1 MQAFTPIRLPDWIRG
16 VHATHMDKDISILI
30 VDDEQDSR
38 DTLTKLLG
46 VEGYAVHAADCASAA
61 LDMLGSEAYDLV
73 ITDLVMPRVDGI
85 ALTRNI
91 KGLNL
96 DVPIIVVTGFATI
109 EYAVESMKAGAFDF
123 ITKPFNFGQIKLTIE
138 KALETKRLRQLA
150 NESEFY
156 RQLSH
161 SDELTQLANYRAFYE
176 TFQREIER
184 ALRYDRPLALLMI
197 DIDDFKKCND
207 TYGHLAGD
215 SVLKQ
220 IAGLIKKNTRG
231 SDFIARYGGEEFFAV
246 LPETDEAEALAVAE
260 RIRSEIELYVFLD
273 DNQGEI
279 SHLTVTIGISSL
291 PLRATNKRDLIRTAD
306 FALYRGKTA
315 GKNRVVLFE
324 E

>member
-1 MQAFTPIRLPDWIRG
+1 MKKN
-16 VHATHMDKDISILI
+16 VSILI
-30 VDDEQDSR
+30 VDDEKDPR
-38 DTLTKLLG
+38 DTLAELLTE
-46 VEGYAVHAADCASAA
+46 EGYDVHGADCGSAA
-61 LDMLGSEAYDLV
+61 LDMLDTGDYDLV
-73 ITDLVMPRVDGI
+73 ITDLIMPRVDGI
-85 ALTRNI
+85 ALTKNIRN
-91 KGLNL
+91 LNI

-123 ITKPFNFGQIKLTIE
+123 ITKPFNFEQIKLTIA

-150 NESEFY
+150 SESEFY

-161 SDELTQLANYRAFYE
+161 SDELTQLANYRGFYE

-184 ALRYDRPLALLMI
+184 ALRYSHPLALLMI

-220 IAGLIKKNTRG
+220 IAGLIKKCTRG

-246 LPETDEAEALAVAE
+246 LPETEESEALAVAE
-260 RIRSEIELYVFLD
+260 RIRSEIEQHVFVD
-273 DNQGEI
+273 ENQNAI
-279 SHLTVTIGISSL
+279 AHLSVTIGISSL

-306 FALYRGKTA
+306 FALYRGKTS

-324 E
+324 

>member
-1 MQAFTPIRLPDWIRG
+1 MKND
-16 VHATHMDKDISILI
+16 VSILI

-38 DTLTKLLG
+38 ETLTELLHE
-46 VEGYAVHAADCASAA
+46 EGYDVQGAESGAVA
-61 LDMLGSEAYDLV
+61 LEMLGSGAYDLV

-85 ALTRNI
+85 ALTKNI
-91 KGLNL
+91 KALNI

-123 ITKPFNFGQIKLTIE
+123 ITKPFNFEQVRLTIE

-150 NESEFY
+150 SESEFY

-161 SDELTQLANYRAFYE
+161 SDELTKLANYRAFYE

-220 IAGLIKKNTRG
+220 IAGLIKENTRG

-260 RIRSEIELYVFLD
+260 RIRSEIERHVFVD
-273 DNQGEI
+273 ENQQEI
-279 SHLTVTIGISSL
+279 AHLSVTIGISSL
-291 PLRATNKRDLIRTAD
+291 PLRAMNKRDLIRTAD
-306 FALYRGKTA
+306 FALYRGKSA
-315 GKNRVVLFE
+315 GKNCVVLFE

>member
-1 MQAFTPIRLPDWIRG
+1 MNKN
-16 VHATHMDKDISILI
+16 VSILI
-30 VDDEQDSR
+30 VDDEKDPR
-38 DTLTKLLG
+38 DTLAELLTE
-46 VEGYAVHAADCASAA
+46 EGYDVHGADSGSAA
-61 LDMLGSEAYDLV
+61 LEMLGSGPYDLV
-73 ITDLVMPRVDGI
+73 ITDLIMPRVDGI
-85 ALTRNI
+85 ALTKNI
-91 KGLNL
+91 KSLNI

-123 ITKPFNFGQIKLTIE
+123 ITKPFNFEQIKLTIA

-150 NESEFY
+150 SESEFY

-184 ALRYDRPLALLMI
+184 ALRYDRPLALMMI

-215 SVLKQ
+215 SALKQ

-246 LPETDEAEALAVAE
+246 LPETEEPEALAVAE
-260 RIRSEIELYVFLD
+260 RIRSEIERHVFVD
-273 DNQGEI
+273 ESQNEI
-279 SHLTVTIGISSL
+279 AHLSVTIGISSL
-291 PLRATNKRDLIRTAD
+291 PLRAMNKRDLIRTAD
-306 FALYRGKTA
+306 FALYRGKTF

>member
-1 MQAFTPIRLPDWIRG
+1 M
-16 VHATHMDKDISILI
+16 KKNISILI
-30 VDDEQDSR
+30 VDDEKDPR
-38 DTLTKLLG
+38 DTLAELLTE
-46 VEGYAVHAADCASAA
+46 EGYDVHGADSGSAA
-61 LDMLGSEAYDLV
+61 LEMLGSDHYDLV
-73 ITDLVMPRVDGI
+73 ITDLIMPRVDGI
-85 ALTRNI
+85 ALTKNI
-91 KGLNL
+91 KSLNI

-123 ITKPFNFGQIKLTIE
+123 ITKPFNFEQIKLTIAE
-138 KALETKRLRQLA
+138 ALETKRLRQLA
-150 NESEFY
+150 SESEFY

-215 SVLKQ
+215 SALKQ
-220 IAGLIKKNTRG
+220 IAGLIKKSTRG

-246 LPETDEAEALAVAE
+246 LPETEEPEAMAVAE
-260 RIRSEIELYVFLD
+260 RIRSEIERHVFVD
-273 DNQGEI
+273 ERQNEI
-279 SHLTVTIGISSL
+279 AHLSVTIGISSL
-291 PLRATNKRDLIRTAD
+291 PQRAMNKRDLIRTAD
-306 FALYRGKTA
+306 FALYRGKTF

-324 E
+324 